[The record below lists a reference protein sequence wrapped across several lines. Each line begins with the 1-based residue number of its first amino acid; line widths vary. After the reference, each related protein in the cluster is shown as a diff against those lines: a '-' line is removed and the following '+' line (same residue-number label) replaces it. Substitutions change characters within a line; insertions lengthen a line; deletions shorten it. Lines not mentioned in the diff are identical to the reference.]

1 MTNGILLVD
10 KPAGMTSHDVV
21 ARARRALG
29 TRKIGHA
36 GTLDPMATG
45 LLVLG
50 VGSATRLLHY
60 LVGLDKEY
68 VATIRLGWATATD
81 DAEGEPLTAGAFV
94 DPGDREI
101 LAAMGHLTGSIEQVP
116 SSVSAIKVKGVR
128 AYQRVR
134 DGEAV
139 ELAARRVQVS
149 VFDRVARRA
158 GVGWVDLDVRVVCS
172 SGTYIR
178 ALARDV
184 GVALGTGGHLTSL
197 RRTRVGEFAVGE
209 ASGIEEMAPHVLI
222 EAADAARRALPVVA
236 VTDTEAVDLRHGK
249 RIAARVPEGTR
260 TMSTAPLPSTTPAR
274 VPEGTPARAA
284 DGVLA
289 AVSHPNDLVA
299 IVQQRGGE
307 LAVVTG
313 FPGVPMPT
321 GNTDKRSGEGAAGS
335 SREWQQ
341 DRGAT
346 ADSSPAAR
354 NSP

>member
-1 MTNGILLVD
+1 
-10 KPAGMTSHDVV
+10 
-21 ARARRALG
+21 
-29 TRKIGHA
+29 
-36 GTLDPMATG
+36 
-45 LLVLG
+45 
-50 VGSATRLLHY
+50 
-60 LVGLDKEY
+60 
-68 VATIRLGWATATD
+68 
-81 DAEGEPLTAGAFV
+81 
-94 DPGDREI
+94 
-101 LAAMGHLTGSIEQVP
+101 
-116 SSVSAIKVKGVR
+116 
-128 AYQRVR
+128 
-134 DGEAV
+134 
-139 ELAARRVQVS
+139 
-149 VFDRVARRA
+149 
-158 GVGWVDLDVRVVCS
+158 
-172 SGTYIR
+172 
-178 ALARDV
+178 
-184 GVALGTGGHLTSL
+184 
-197 RRTRVGEFAVGE
+197 
-209 ASGIEEMAPHVLI
+209 
-222 EAADAARRALPVVA
+222 